1 MIEFRTKVPAPA
13 PRRAANKRPAAKPVA
28 AKAEAA
34 RTPESGTVTLTR
46 AQWNDV
52 TEVLRLAL
60 VMVNLPWRDF
70 DNALARVI
78 AIKPG
83 VRA

>member
-1 MIEFRTKVPAPA
+1 MIEFRPKVTALST
-13 PRRAANKRPAAKPVA
+13 RRAPSKRPAGKPVV
-28 AKAEAA
+28 AKAKVA
-34 RTPESGTVTLTR
+34 RAPADDTVTLTR

-78 AIKPG
+78 TIKPG
-83 VRA
+83 AR